1 MAKHGPNVKFT
12 LILLGLLL
20 APLSQAATLRCGSS
34 LITSDDHLSEVQSK
48 CGEPVTRQF
57 LGYREVIDY
66 YGGTTQVPI
75 EEWSYGPR
83 NGMYYYLR
91 FEANR
96 LIKIESKRGQ

>member
-1 MAKHGPNVKFT
+1 MK
-12 LILLGLLL
+12 ILLVALALLL
-20 APLSQAATLRCGSS
+20 SPLSQAATLRCGSG

-48 CGEPVTRQF
+48 CGEPVTRHF

-96 LIKIESKRGQ
+96 LINVESKRGQ

>member
-1 MAKHGPNVKFT
+1 MK
-12 LILLGLLL
+12 ILLAALALLL
-20 APLSQAATLRCGSS
+20 SPLSQAATLRCGSG

-91 FEANR
+91 SEANR
-96 LIKIESKRGQ
+96 LIKVESKRSQ

>member
-1 MAKHGPNVKFT
+1 MK
-12 LILLGLLL
+12 ILLVALALLL
-20 APLSQAATLRCGSS
+20 SPLCQTATLRCGSGM
-34 LITSDDHLSEVQSK
+34 ITSDDHLSEVQSK

-96 LIKIESKRGQ
+96 LIKVESKRGQ

>member
-1 MAKHGPNVKFT
+1 MKYW
-12 LILLGLLL
+12 LILLALLL
-20 APLSQAATLRCGSS
+20 SPLTQAATLRCGSG
-34 LITSDDHLSEVQSK
+34 LITSDDHISEVQSK
-48 CGEPVTRQF
+48 CGEPATRAF
-57 LGYREVIDY
+57 LGYREVIDT

-96 LIKIESKRGQ
+96 LIKVESKRGS

>member
-1 MAKHGPNVKFT
+1 MKYW
-12 LILLGLLL
+12 LILLGLLFTS
-20 APLSQAATLRCGSS
+20 LSQGASLRCGSS
-34 LITSDDHLSEVQSK
+34 LITSDDHSSEVQSK
-48 CGEPVTRQF
+48 CGEPATRVF
-57 LGYREVIDY
+57 LGYREVIDA

-96 LIKIESKRGQ
+96 LTKDESKRGS

>member
-1 MAKHGPNVKFT
+1 MKYWF
-12 LILLGLLL
+12 ILPALLL
-20 APLSQAATLRCGSS
+20 APLIQAATLRCGSG
-34 LITSDDHLSEVQSK
+34 LITSDDHISEVQSK
-48 CGEPVTRQF
+48 CGEPVTRAF
-57 LGYREVIDY
+57 LGYREVIDA

-96 LIKIESKRGQ
+96 LTKVESKRGS

>member
-1 MAKHGPNVKFT
+1 MN
-12 LILLGLLL
+12 ILLVALALLFS
-20 APLSQAATLRCGSS
+20 PLSQAATLRCGSS
-34 LITSDDHLSEVQSK
+34 LISSDDHLSEVHSK

-96 LIKIESKRGQ
+96 LIKVESKRDQ

>member
-1 MAKHGPNVKFT
+1 MK
-12 LILLGLLL
+12 ILLVALALLL
-20 APLSQAATLRCGSS
+20 SPLSHAATLRCGSG

-96 LIKIESKRGQ
+96 LINVESKRGQ

>member
-1 MAKHGPNVKFT
+1 MK
-12 LILLGLLL
+12 LLFVFLALLL
-20 APLSQAATLRCGSS
+20 SPLSQAATLRCGSG
-34 LITSDDHLSEVQSK
+34 LISSGDHLTEVQSK

-57 LGYREVIDY
+57 LGYREVVDY
-66 YGGTTQVPI
+66 YGGVTQVPL

-96 LIKIESKRGQ
+96 LNKVESKRGQ

>member
-1 MAKHGPNVKFT
+1 MKYW
-12 LILLGLLL
+12 LILLALLL
-20 APLSQAATLRCGSS
+20 TPLTQAATLRCGSG
-34 LITSDDHLSEVQSK
+34 LITSDDHISEVQSK
-48 CGEPVTRQF
+48 CGEPVTRAF
-57 LGYREVIDY
+57 LGYREVIDA

-96 LIKIESKRGQ
+96 LTKVESKRGS

>member
-1 MAKHGPNVKFT
+1 MK
-12 LILLGLLL
+12 ILLVALALLL
-20 APLSQAATLRCGSS
+20 SPFSQAATLRCGSG

-96 LIKIESKRGQ
+96 LINVESKRGQ

>member
-1 MAKHGPNVKFT
+1 MLIIPAEHPLDWKRPPVIT
-12 LILLGLLL
+12 LLLILLNTLIYFAYQGKDP
-20 APLSQAATLRCGSS
+20 AREEQAVR
-34 LITSDDHLSEVQSK
+34 
-48 CGEPVTRQF
+48 TRQF

-96 LIKIESKRGQ
+96 LIKVESKRGQ

>member
-1 MAKHGPNVKFT
+1 MK
-12 LILLGLLL
+12 ILLVALALLL
-20 APLSQAATLRCGSS
+20 SPLCQAATLRCGSG

-96 LIKIESKRGQ
+96 LIKVESKRGQ

>member
-1 MAKHGPNVKFT
+1 MK
-12 LILLGLLL
+12 ILLVALALLL
-20 APLSQAATLRCGSS
+20 SPLSQADTLRCGSG

-66 YGGTTQVPI
+66 YSGTTQVPI

-96 LIKIESKRGQ
+96 LIKVESKRGQ

>member
-1 MAKHGPNVKFT
+1 MKYWF
-12 LILLGLLL
+12 ILLALLL
-20 APLSQAATLRCGSS
+20 TPLTQAATLRCGSG
-34 LITSDDHLSEVQSK
+34 LITSDDHISEVQSK
-48 CGEPVTRQF
+48 CGEPVTRAF
-57 LGYREVIDY
+57 LGYREVIDA

-96 LIKIESKRGQ
+96 LTKVESKRGS

>member
-1 MAKHGPNVKFT
+1 MK
-12 LILLGLLL
+12 ILLVALALLL
-20 APLSQAATLRCGSS
+20 SPPSQAATLRCGSG

-48 CGEPVTRQF
+48 GGEPVTRQF
-57 LGYREVIDY
+57 LGYREIIDY

-96 LIKIESKRGQ
+96 LINVESKRGQ

>member
-1 MAKHGPNVKFT
+1 MK
-12 LILLGLLL
+12 ILLVALALLL
-20 APLSQAATLRCGSS
+20 SPLSQAATLRCGSG

-48 CGEPVTRQF
+48 CGEPATRQF

-96 LIKIESKRGQ
+96 LINVESKRGQ